1 MVRILKVLV
10 IIALAAVL
18 VIGLTT
24 TACCDGVDG
33 NGDGPNGNVPN
44 GNEPNGSVPGE
55 PDLSGLGLI
64 IDCDEYTG
72 QGLQSGDPAPD
83 FRFQDAVGQTFSLSD
98 FRGRLV
104 LLNFWTT
111 WCGFCIVE
119 LPYLEQIYEEWPSDE
134 LLLLAVDIGES
145 PGTVND
151 YIEDNEIFLP
161 VVLDREREV
170 TAQYRVNSI
179 PRTLF
184 IDKEGIIQVVMFGA
198 FNNPEEIEDIL
209 NQLASQ

>member
-1 MVRILKVLV
+1 MVRILKVILV
-10 IIALAAVL
+10 MALAAVL
-18 VIGLTT
+18 VVGLTT

-33 NGDGPNGNVPN
+33 NGDIPNGNVPN

-72 QGLQSGDPAPD
+72 QGLQAGDPAPD

-104 LLNFWTT
+104 LLNFWAT
-111 WCGFCIVE
+111 WCGFCVAE
-119 LPYLEQIYEEWPSDE
+119 LPYLEQIYDEWQSE
-134 LLLLAVDIGES
+134 ALLLLTIDMGES
-145 PGTVND
+145 PGKVND

-170 TAQYRVNSI
+170 AAQYRVSSI

-198 FNNPEEIEDIL
+198 FHNPEEIEDIL